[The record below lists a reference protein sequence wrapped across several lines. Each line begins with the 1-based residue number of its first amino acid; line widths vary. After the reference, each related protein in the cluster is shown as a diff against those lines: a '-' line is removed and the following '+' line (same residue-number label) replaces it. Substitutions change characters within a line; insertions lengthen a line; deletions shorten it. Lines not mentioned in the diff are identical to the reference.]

1 MSLEEIIKT
10 FGVLPT
16 ALTAAAAIIVPFI
29 TFILGRINEDYK
41 VKFEYRT
48 FVMLDEIT
56 GTYHLRNNPLV
67 QRGAKLLLP
76 KSYDGL
82 QKFIKEKRLHLDD
95 NFTGTSRFNY
105 LQIKTIGKSIIT
117 GGHVKITLGNAD
129 ESIIETSLPFMTPND
144 EVYIPLDIN
153 YGDVSGNNYGIK
165 KIDISYQLQTGQ
177 RMKYKSVRTFHEENE
192 TTIKDSHSVKKF
204 HLFYW
209 EIQSSKNKNM
219 GWNYLNLN
227 TNKEKNSSE

>member
-1 MSLEEIIKT
+1 MGLDEIIKT

-29 TFILGRINEDYK
+29 TFILGRINEDHK

-48 FVMLDEIT
+48 FVVINEIT
-56 GTYHLRNNPLV
+56 GTYHLRNYPLV
-67 QRGAKLLLP
+67 QRGARLLLP
-76 KSYDGL
+76 KSYDAL
-82 QKFIKEKRLHLDD
+82 EKFIKGNRLHLDS
-95 NFTGTSRFNY
+95 NFINTSRFNY

-117 GGHVKITLGNAD
+117 GGHAKIKLGNAD
-129 ESIIETSLPFMTPND
+129 ESIIETSLPFMSPND
-144 EVYIPLDIN
+144 EVYIPLDTN
-153 YGDVSGNNYGIK
+153 YGDVHGQNYGIK
-165 KIDISYQLQTGQ
+165 RIDISYQLQTGQ
-177 RMKYKSVRTFHEENE
+177 RMKYKSVRTFHEGNE
-192 TTIKDSHSVKKF
+192 TTIKDSHSVKRF

-209 EIQSSKNKNM
+209 EIQSAKNKNM

>member
-1 MSLEEIIKT
+1 MSLDEIIKT

-29 TFILGRINEDYK
+29 TFILGRINEDLK

-48 FVMLDEIT
+48 YVVLDEIT
-56 GTYHLRNNPLV
+56 GGYQLRDHPLV
-67 QRGAKLLLP
+67 KRGAKLLLP

-82 QKFIKEKRLHLDD
+82 EKFITDNRLHLDSD
-95 NFTGTSRFNY
+95 FTGASRFNY

-117 GGHVKITLGNAD
+117 GGHVEIELDNSAK
-129 ESIIETSLPFMTPND
+129 SIIETSLPFMSPND

-153 YGDVSGNNYGIK
+153 YGDVHGRKYGIK
-165 KIDISYQLQTGQ
+165 RIDISYQLQTGQ
-177 RMKYKSVRTFHEENE
+177 RMKFKSIRTFRVGNE
-192 TTIKDSHSVKKF
+192 TTIRDSHSVKKF
-204 HLFYW
+204 RLFYW
-209 EIQSSKNKNM
+209 KTQSSKNKNM

-227 TNKEKNSSE
+227 TNKEKSSSE